1 MVRPRALLHH
11 FGGGAS
17 PRRPLLGRGRPAPPG
32 RCAAG
37 TTIALAVESN
47 PAPNPVQRPLVLDV
61 SKSPTPL
68 TVMLV
73 DDQPARAALLEQA
86 LRDHSYAVIARL
98 SSAAGL
104 AEQVARL
111 EPDVII
117 IDIESPDRDTLEN
130 MALLHRDNP
139 HPVVMFAGEGDTD
152 AIERAVRAGVSAYVV
167 DGLNPARVKTIVDVA
182 IARFREYHA
191 LRQELEQ
198 TRTQLADR
206 KQIDRAK
213 GLLMKHRGMNEDQAY
228 KAMRKLAMD
237 RGQRL
242 AEVAGN
248 IIAVLELLDG

>member
-1 MVRPRALLHH
+1 MSANVA
-11 FGGGAS
+11 
-17 PRRPLLGRGRPAPPG
+17 
-32 RCAAG
+32 
-37 TTIALAVESN
+37 
-47 PAPNPVQRPLVLDV
+47 
-61 SKSPTPL
+61 PL

-86 LRDHSYAVIARL
+86 LLDHSYKVIARL

-117 IDIESPDRDTLEN
+117 IDIESPDRDTLEH
-130 MALLHRDNP
+130 MASLHRDNP
-139 HPVVMFAGEGDTD
+139 RPVVMFAEQNDSG

-167 DGLNPARVKTIVDVA
+167 DGLNPSRVKTIVDVA
-182 IARFREYHA
+182 VARFREYQA
-191 LRQELEQ
+191 LRRELEE

-213 GLLMKHRGMNEDQAY
+213 GLLMKHRSLDEKQAY
-228 KAMRKLAMD
+228 NAMRKMAMD

-248 IIAVLELLDG
+248 IIAVFDLLDN